1 MKRIVKSF
9 AIAAVSALAFISCS
23 QEQNPVSKDNGIH
36 FTIRTSEN
44 PLVKSFIESNLD
56 GTYTPKWSKGDE
68 LAMFVGAIN
77 DNSKPTATLTN
88 SNEKG
93 LTAKFDGQVT
103 GIEGNGTFKSF
114 APARAFAKGYSN
126 GNVGITL
133 AETQKPSSL
142 TIDEACDILVA
153 KETSYMADATGKVEI
168 VDLFFKRMFS
178 VVKVALTG
186 PESLK
191 GQKISKFSL
200 TAPEGTVLTGRA
212 AIDLTTATIDKWNID
227 KNSVTATYEADAPVF
242 GGASGLENAVWLV
255 VNPCTVASGAK
266 VVFAG
271 ETANYTF
278 SKEVTLSK
286 DLTFPASQLAVINL
300 TLAEENCTKK
310 AAASWIATD
319 LADITATDEVVITMA
334 KGESVYALS
343 AETDAKSNNPQA
355 VLVTVKNGELT
366 AAPADNLVWN
376 IANDKG
382 NLTIYPNGQTDKWLF
397 AVSGDTKVKVGNS
410 TTNKIFTLDAT
421 TKYLKNTG
429 ANRYLGVYNNADWR
443 CYTSTSTNIGGQT
456 LCFYVKGTPKTAI
469 ETPANLQVSAAKVV
483 SWDAVSGA
491 ASYNVT
497 IGTKTYTSNTNSYDA
512 AAIADDYYDVAVV
525 AVPSDKENY
534 KNSAAATLTGVKFGT
549 PTLATPTLKEG
560 VIDGASISVSW
571 SVDERA
577 TAGYNCELFKGGV
590 KVGESKTVKAGAV
603 TFTGLDAETA
613 YVVKVNAIAVEGA
626 KAYAASPVAT
636 LDVTTKAA
644 SATANDGSLE
654 RPYTAAEA
662 IAAIDANNID
672 LTGKHVKGVVTEV
685 VSHNTSYGSMVYIIK
700 SGEKTLKIFNGY
712 DFGQTKFLG
721 TDDLKVGD
729 EVVVFG
735 DLIKYNNTTYE
746 LNTNNYL
753 ISINGETQIYRGLAV
768 SGQKTA
774 FTVGDTFEF
783 GGKALQVWRGKADVD
798 VTASATFSGYNMSTE
813 GKQTVTVTVGDESVT
828 YVINVRAA
836 GGEAAKTYTLTF
848 GKEFSDPEVKGYKD
862 TWDATRDGFTWTMAN
877 WNNNNAYVGTDPNKP
892 TNWTYIRAG
901 SKQAASVATITTKG
915 TVPEAISTVTMTI
928 DAITATYVNSIKL
941 EVLSGEDGVT
951 VKETV
956 LGTAKQGDCVFK
968 ISNPQQDCKYKIT
981 VDCKKNTAEK
991 GKNGF
996 VQVSKVVYANF

>member
-1 MKRIVKSF
+1 MKRIIKSL

-23 QEQNPVSKDNGIH
+23 REQNPISKDNGIH

-44 PLVKSFIESNLD
+44 PQVKSFIENNLD
-56 GTYTPKWSKGDE
+56 GGGTYTPKWSKGDV
-68 LAMFVGAIN
+68 LAMFVGTIS
-77 DNSKPTATLTN
+77 DKSKPTATLTN
-88 SNEKG
+88 SNETG

-103 GIEGNGTFKSF
+103 GIEGDGTFKSF
-114 APARAFAKGYSN
+114 APAKAFATGYSN

-133 AETQKPSSL
+133 AETQKPSSI

-153 KETSYMADATGKVEI
+153 KETSYMADATGEVTI
-168 VDLFFKRMFS
+168 DDLFFKRMFS
-178 VVKVALTG
+178 VVKVSLTG

-191 GQKISKFSL
+191 GQKVSKFSL
-200 TAPEGTVLTGRA
+200 TAPEGTVLTGQA
-212 AIDLTTATIDKWNID
+212 AIDLTTASIDKWDNGN
-227 KNSVTATYEADAPVF
+227 NSVTATYEADAPVF
-242 GGASGLENAVWLV
+242 GGEVGLENEVWLV
-255 VNPCTVASGAK
+255 VNPGIIESGAK

-286 DLTFPASQLAVINL
+286 ALTFPESQLAVINL
-300 TLAEENCTKK
+300 KLAEENCTKK
-310 AAASWIATD
+310 ATPAAASWIATD
-319 LADITATDEVVITMA
+319 LADITSTDEVVITMA
-334 KGESVYALS
+334 KDGKVYAMTS
-343 AETDAKSNNPQA
+343 DNGTKNPQA
-355 VLVTVKNGELT
+355 VLVTVKDGELSAT
-366 AAPADNLVWN
+366 PADNLVWN
-376 IANDKG
+376 IANDNG
-382 NLTIYPNGQTDKWLF
+382 NLTIYPNGQTDKWLYSESKTN
-397 AVSGDTKVKVGNS
+397 VRVGDSN
-410 TTNKIFTLDAT
+410 TNKIFTLDAE

-443 CYTSTSTNIGGQT
+443 CYDGMHANIAGQT
-456 LCFYVKGTPKTAI
+456 LCFYVKGTPKTAL
-469 ETPANLQVSAAKVV
+469 ETPTNLAVSEAKVV

-497 IGTKTYTSNTNSYDA
+497 IGTKTFTSNTNSYDA

-590 KVGESKTVKAGAV
+590 KVGESQTVNAGAV

-662 IAAIDANNID
+662 IAAIDANTD
-672 LTGKHVKGVVTEV
+672 LTGKHVKGIVTEV
-685 VSHNTSYGSMVYIIK
+685 VSHNPSYGSMVYIIK

-712 DFGQTKFLG
+712 DFGHTKFLG

-774 FTVGDTFEF
+774 FTVGDAFEF

-798 VTASATFSGYNMSTE
+798 VTASANISGYDMSTE
-813 GKQTVTVTVGDESVT
+813 GKQTVTVTVGEETVT
-828 YVINVRAA
+828 YEINVRAA
-836 GGEAAKTYTLTF
+836 GGEAPKTYILTF
-848 GKEFSDPEVKGYKD
+848 PGTDEAEKVNDYTS
-862 TWDATRDGFTWTMAN
+862 TWNATRDGFTWELAN
-877 WNNNNAYVGTDPNKP
+877 WNNYNNGWNQVK
-892 TNWTYIRAG
+892 AG
-901 SKQAASVATITTKG
+901 RKKTASVATITTK
-915 TVPEAISTVTMTI
+915 TTIPEAISTVTMTI
-928 DAITATYVNSIKL
+928 DEINATYVNSIKM
-941 EVLSGEDGVT
+941 EVISATGAT
-951 VKETV
+951 IETIP
-956 LGTAKQGDCVFK
+956 GTAKNGPCVFNVTK
-968 ISNPQQDCKYKIT
+968 PQNDCKYKIT
-981 VDCKKNTAEK
+981 VDCKGMTGNKP
-991 GKNGF
+991 KNGF
-996 VQVSKVVYANF
+996 VQVSKVVYTNN

>member
-36 FTIRTSEN
+36 FSIRTSEN
-44 PLVKSFIESNLD
+44 PQVKSFIESNLD

-68 LAMFVGAIN
+68 LAMFVGTIN
-77 DNSKPTATLTN
+77 DKSKPTATLTN

-93 LTAKFDGQVT
+93 LTAKFDGQVA

-114 APARAFAKGYSN
+114 APARAFATGYSN

-142 TIDEACDILVA
+142 TIDEACDILVG
-153 KETSYMADATGKVEI
+153 KETTYLADAAGEVAI
-168 VDLFFKRMFS
+168 DDLFFKRMFS
-178 VVKVALTG
+178 VVKVALKG
-186 PESLK
+186 PASLNGEK
-191 GQKISKFSL
+191 VSKFSL

-212 AIDLTTATIDKWNID
+212 AIDLTTATIDKWNISN
-227 KNSVTATYEADAPVF
+227 NSVTATYSEDAPMF
-242 GGASGLENAVWLV
+242 GGEAGLENEVWLV
-255 VNPCTVASGAK
+255 VNPGIIESGAK

-278 SKEVTLSK
+278 SKEVTLTK
-286 DLTFPASQLAVINL
+286 ALTFPESQLAVINL

-310 AAASWIATD
+310 EVPVPASWIATD

-343 AETDAKSNNPQA
+343 AEADAKSNNPQA

-376 IANDKG
+376 IANDKE
-382 NLTIYPNGQTDKWLF
+382 NLTIYPKGQTAKWLYS
-397 AVSGDTKVKVGNS
+397 VSGKTDVRVGNS
-410 TTNKIFTLDAT
+410 ATNTNKIFTLDAE

-429 ANRYLGVYNNADWR
+429 ANRYLGVYNNSDWR
-443 CYTSTSTNIGGQT
+443 AYANATGKSAIAGQT
-456 LCFYVKGTPKTAI
+456 LCFYVKGTPKTALD
-469 ETPANLQVSAAKVV
+469 TPANLQVSAAKVV

-497 IGTKTYTSNTNSYDA
+497 IGTETFTFETNSYNA
-512 AAIADDYYDVAVV
+512 SALADEYYDVTVV

-577 TAGYNCELFKGGV
+577 TAGYNCELFKGGA
-590 KVGESKTVKAGAV
+590 KVGESQTVNAGAV

-636 LDVTTKAA
+636 LDVSTKAA

-654 RPYTAAEA
+654 YPYTAAEA
-662 IAAIDANNID
+662 IAAIDANTG
-672 LTGKHVKGVVTEV
+672 LTGKHVKGIVKATPSFNATYSSLTYDIE
-685 VSHNTSYGSMVYIIK
+685 
-700 SGEKTLKIFNGY
+700 SGGKTLYIYSGKDLGNA
-712 DFGQTKFLG
+712 DFVGAE
-721 TDDLKVGD
+721 DLKAGD
-729 EVVVFG
+729 EVVVYG
-735 DLIKYNNTTYE
+735 DLKLFKNNKTGETTYE
-746 LNTNNYL
+746 LDKNNYL

-768 SGQKTA
+768 SEPKTA
-774 FTVGDTFEF
+774 FNVGDAFELR
-783 GGKALQVWRGKADVD
+783 GKVLQVWRGKEDVD
-798 VTASATFSGYNMSTE
+798 VTASANISGYDMSTE

-828 YVINVRAA
+828 YEITVNPAGTVLEKSEPIILKNGKFSNSTITWSGTSCSFVQEKGKSSTAPNSGYISAPRWYASNVI
-836 GGEAAKTYTLTF
+836 TF
-848 GKEFSDPEVKGYKD
+848 KANSGYKITKVVVTCTSD
-862 TWDATRDGFTWTMAN
+862 TYAKVFKNTKYSPEATTIAT
-877 WNNNNAYVGTDPNKP
+877 VS
-892 TNWTYIRAG
+892 
-901 SKQAASVATITTKG
+901 SKEVTITTAG
-915 TVPEAISTVTMTI
+915 DFTITMGAQSRISSV
-928 DAITATYVNSIKL
+928 
-941 EVLSGEDGVT
+941 
-951 VKETV
+951 
-956 LGTAKQGDCVFK
+956 
-968 ISNPQQDCKYKIT
+968 
-981 VDCKKNTAEK
+981 
-991 GKNGF
+991 
-996 VQVSKVVYANF
+996 VVYYTD